1 MFNIYSKKFF
11 NPKRAWIWL
20 LISFCFVVVAELV
33 IKEVNDIIKTTY
45 DKSILNKLEF
55 YYKAE
60 SPNRMETL
68 CIISN
73 CYAIVENKK
82 DGVVLYTRENES
94 SKLIKH
100 DGHVTIAKLNE
111 IRSGLPKKFIVEDLA
126 IYSKEVLLKDVTEK
140 YINIITIILSIA
152 FFFIFFTLTSY
163 LWLKNNYKQRE
174 LKENLEDHIQK
185 GLTESLHHE
194 IGNPVQGLWNIFL
207 DYVTGLYPCYV
218 LNGFQDVDAKECKVC
233 GGKKHKTPSP
243 DVIEMIKYMQLNFSR
258 INSVLRIL
266 SKSKNIKYSHESIC
280 LEELL
285 QLTIASKEKLHISKV
300 KITLENSDILSD
312 VYLDND
318 FENGLFV
325 NIINSLLTNS
335 IEACANMIEIKPKF
349 EGSETLHLFIKDNGH
364 GVLDKDN
371 NLFNSN
377 AIFKYGYSSK
387 DEAYNRRQ
395 TTWFTKFKN
404 RLFCW
409 DDCKT
414 SRGFGLSINRDILKN
429 YDGSLILYD
438 NSHYGATFRITLKIK
453 KGKK

>member
-1 MFNIYSKKFF
+1 MFNIYSRKLF
-11 NPKRAWIWL
+11 NPRKAWLWFIL
-20 LISFCFVVVAELV
+20 TIVFIVIAQTTMKEVDSLIS
-33 IKEVNDIIKTTY
+33 KTY
-45 DKSILNKLEF
+45 EQSILNKLEF

-68 CIISN
+68 CIIAN
-73 CYAIVENKK
+73 CSAIIVNKK
-82 DGVVLYTRENES
+82 DGVVLYTREEDGA
-94 SKLIKH
+94 KLIKH
-100 DGHVTIAKLNE
+100 TGHIPLNKINN
-111 IRSGLPKKFIVEDLA
+111 IRKNLPKKFIVEEMV
-126 IYSKEVLLKDVTEK
+126 IYSKEVFLKDVNEK
-140 YINIITIILSIA
+140 YIDIITIILAIA
-152 FFFIFFTLTSY
+152 FLFIYFTLASY
-163 LWLKNNYKQRE
+163 FWLKRNYKQRE

-194 IGNPVQGLWNIFL
+194 IGNPVQGLWNVFL

-218 LNGFQDVDAKECKVC
+218 LNGFKDVDPKHCKVC
-233 GGKKHKTPSP
+233 KGENHTIPTPE
-243 DVIEMIKYMQLNFSR
+243 VIELIKYMQLNFER
-258 INSVLRIL
+258 INSVLKIL
-266 SKSKNIKYSHESIC
+266 SKSKNVKYSHDNIN

-300 KITLENSDILSD
+300 KITLDDPKSLTD

-335 IEACANMIEIKPKF
+335 IEASANMIEIKPQF
-349 EGSETLHLFIKDNGH
+349 EGSETLHLYIKDNGH

-387 DEAYNRRQ
+387 DEAYNKRQ
-395 TTWFTKFKN
+395 VSWFTKFKN

-429 YDGSLILYD
+429 YDGSLMLYD
-438 NSHYGATFRITLKIK
+438 NSYHGATFRITVRVK